1 MGALF
6 EELAWTPTPLGV
18 MSLRHRTILSLGR
31 DVVEVLIGDEHL
43 MSSLFTEGEIAL
55 ADLGL
60 AATAAPAL
68 DIVVGG
74 LGLGY
79 TARAALDD
87 PRTRSMIVVDAMQP
101 VIDWHQAGLV
111 PLGEGLAG
119 DPRCRLSLGDFF
131 AMTRDGGFD
140 SRDPGARFHAV
151 LLDIDHSPGRVLN
164 PANAAFYTEEGLA
177 ALAGRLHPGG
187 VFALWS
193 DEPPEDHF
201 ERLLGRVFALVRS
214 QVVDFDNP
222 LTGGRSSN
230 TIYVASKA

>member
-1 MGALF
+1 VGALF

-18 MSLRHRTILSLGR
+18 MSLRRRTILALGR
-31 DVVEVLIGDEHL
+31 DVIEVLIGDEHL

-60 AATAAPAL
+60 AATAAPVL

-101 VIDWHQAGLV
+101 VIDWHEAGLV

-119 DPRCRLSLGDFF
+119 DPRCRLALGDFF
-131 AMTRDGGFD
+131 AMSRDGGFD
-140 SRDPGARFHAV
+140 SLNAGARFHAI
-151 LLDIDHSPGRVLN
+151 LLDIDHSPGRLLN
-164 PANAAFYTEEGLA
+164 AANAPFYTRNGLA
-177 ALAGRLHPGG
+177 SLADRLHSGG

-193 DEPPEDHF
+193 DEPPEDDF
-201 ERLLGRVFALVRS
+201 LALLEAVFASARAE
-214 QVVDFDNP
+214 VVGFDNP
-222 LTGGRSSN
+222 LTGGRSTN